1 MALRRRKHAGFTV
14 IEVLVAL
21 TLMAMVI
28 LLVTRAFLV
37 VLSVTSQ
44 GGRVTSATALAA
56 KQLEAIRTTV
66 EAQPSR
72 DAWRTAFCGIAAAGR
87 SAFAAPY
94 GSYEYQ
100 VLLNDTA
107 VSARSGQENDLLP
120 CWAVEWSRTGCGTQ
134 PGYAGGGVRRR
145 LLTGTGRPDAL
156 GDRRGLLSVGN
167 STGGAHDD
175 CDHARRLP
183 PVTP

>member
-134 PGYAGGGVRRR
+134 PGYAGSCTADSNLGQDDRMRWVTVEVFYRS
-145 LLTGTGRPDAL
+145 GTQPVARMTTAIM
-156 GDRRGLLSVGN
+156 RG
-167 STGGAHDD
+167 AYH
-175 CDHARRLP
+175 R
-183 PVTP
+183 

>member
-1 MALRRRKHAGFTV
+1 MAPRRREHAGFTV

-56 KQLEAIRTTV
+56 RQLETIRTTV
-66 EAQPSR
+66 EAQPTR

-120 CWAVEWSRTGCGTQ
+120 CWAVEWSRAGCGTQ
-134 PGYAGGGVRRR
+134 PGYAGGCAADSSLGQDDRIRWVTVEVFYRSGTQAVARLTTALVR
-145 LLTGTGRPDAL
+145 
-156 GDRRGLLSVGN
+156 
-167 STGGAHDD
+167 GAYH
-175 CDHARRLP
+175 R
-183 PVTP
+183 

>member
-1 MALRRRKHAGFTV
+1 MAPRRRNVAGFTV

-44 GGRVTSATALAA
+44 GGRVTTATALAA
-56 KQLEAIRTTV
+56 KQMEAIRTSV

-107 VSARSGQENDLLP
+107 VSARSGQESDLLP

-134 PGYAGGGVRRR
+134 PAYAGGCAADADLGQDDRMRWVTIEVFFRSGAEPVAR
-145 LLTGTGRPDAL
+145 LTSAL
-156 GDRRGLLSVGN
+156 MRG
-167 STGGAHDD
+167 AYH
-175 CDHARRLP
+175 R
-183 PVTP
+183 